1 MPLKKEH
8 EHEASKIKEIQG
20 YFKEKK
26 NRGQIIAVAAACLV
40 VMVICVVALAQ
51 GLRRGAANGSLDL
64 VETQPEPS
72 SPPVELAVTTTEQQT
87 EAESTTGYRRTYAQ
101 TLPFGHGL
109 RLP

>member
-1 MPLKKEH
+1 MKKEH

-51 GLRRGAANGSLDL
+51 GLRRARANGARWISWR
-64 VETQPEPS
+64 PS
-72 SPPVELAVTTTEQQT
+72 PSPA
-87 EAESTTGYRRTYAQ
+87 R
-101 TLPFGHGL
+101 L
-109 RLP
+109 RWSWR